1 MTIIKKDK
9 DVMKKILCLALCAA
23 TLASCNFTTKREQEL
38 TAKNDSLV
46 AVLTE
51 QNAALDEAMEAI
63 ADIQEG
69 FHAIN
74 EAEGRL
80 SIHSRGGEGLT
91 DMDRMKEDILFIQQ
105 KMEENRKKIEALE
118 KKLKAGNAETASLRK
133 VIAGLQKDLEEKVAH
148 IATLQGELA
157 KKNIRIAELDN
168 AVAVLMGDVNTLQ
181 QVTDAQ
187 QEVIEQQVEQLN
199 RAWYVYGTARELRDQ
214 NILRSGK
221 VLESTD
227 FNKEYFTEVDVRV
240 DRVYPLY
247 AKNAKLLTMHPAGS
261 YEFTKDADKMLTLN
275 IVDFE
280 AFWSVSRYMVIQ
292 VR

>member
-1 MTIIKKDK
+1 
-9 DVMKKILCLALCAA
+9 MKKILCLALCAA
-23 TLASCNFTTKREQEL
+23 TLASCNYTTKREQEL
-38 TAKNDSLV
+38 AAKNDSLV

-51 QNAALDEAMEAI
+51 QNVALDEAMEAI

-80 SIHSRGGEGLT
+80 SIQSQGREGLS
-91 DMDRMKEDILFIQQ
+91 DVDRMKEDVLFIQQ
-105 KMEENRKKIEALE
+105 KMEENRKKIEELE
-118 KKLKAGNAETASLRK
+118 KKLKAGSAETASLRK
-133 VIAGLQKDLEEKVAH
+133 VIAGLQKDLEEKVAS
-148 IATLQGELA
+148 IAALHGELA
-157 KKNIRIAELDN
+157 QKNIRIAELDN
-168 AVAVLMGDVNTLQ
+168 AVAVLMGDVNTLH

-187 QEVIEQQVEQLN
+187 QEVIEEQVEQLN
-199 RAWYVYGTARELRDQ
+199 RAWYVYGTAKELRDQ

-221 VLESTD
+221 VLESPD

-247 AKNAKLLTMHPAGS
+247 TKNAKLLTMHPAGS
-261 YEFTKDADKMLTLN
+261 YEFTKDADKMVTLN